1 MDFGMPTLL
10 ELDTLED
17 NIALCKE
24 LGLKF
29 VEINCNVPEFQIEN
43 MDPEALIHLREST
56 GIYFTFHL
64 DEYLSVTDPNMKI
77 SEAYIQSVI
86 NSIEFAKKA
95 QIPNLTMHFI
105 NGVVFTLP
113 HKKIYVYEKYS
124 EYYLERLR
132 VFRDRVTEAI
142 GDSPVKLCI
151 ENVTGFETYMKQG
164 IEMLL
169 ESNAF
174 GLTYDNGHNHRY
186 HHTDQ
191 AFLEQHADRINH
203 MHLHDCIGLN
213 DHQALGTGDLDM
225 KKEIEF
231 VEGKAK
237 RVVIEVK
244 TVEGLR
250 KSMNSD
256 LMPKQ

>member
-10 ELDTLED
+10 EINTLED
-17 NIALCKE
+17 NVALCKE

-29 VEINCNVPEFQIEN
+29 VEINCNVPEFQVEN
-43 MDPEALIHLREST
+43 MDANRLLKLTEDT

-95 QIPNLTMHFI
+95 NIPNLTMHFL

-113 HKKIYVYEKYS
+113 HKKVYVYEKYS
-124 EYYLERLR
+124 EYYIERLR
-132 VFRDRVTEAI
+132 VFRDRVTKAV
-142 GDSPVKLCI
+142 GNAPVKLCI
-151 ENVTGFETYMKQG
+151 ENVVGFEGYMKDG
-164 IEMLL
+164 IDMLL
-169 ESNAF
+169 ESDAF
-174 GLTYDNGHNHRY
+174 GLTYDCGHNHRY
-186 HHTDQ
+186 HNVDQ
-191 AFLEQHADRINH
+191 EYISKHAEKINH

-213 DHQALGTGDLDM
+213 DHQALGVGDLDLR
-225 KKEIEF
+225 KELAF

-244 TVEGLR
+244 TVDGLR
-250 KSMNSD
+250 KSVASGIIPQN
-256 LMPKQ
+256 

>member
-17 NIALCKE
+17 NVALCKE

-29 VEINCNVPEFQIEN
+29 VEINCNVPEFQVEN
-43 MDPEALIHLREST
+43 MDPEKLLELSRTS
-56 GIYFTFHL
+56 GVYFTFHL

-95 QIPNLTMHFI
+95 KIPNLTMHFI

-113 HKKIYVYEKYS
+113 HKKVYVYEKYS
-124 EYYLERLR
+124 DYYLARLR
-132 VFRDRVTEAI
+132 VFRDRVSEAI
-142 GDSPVKLCI
+142 GDADVKLCI

-169 ESNAF
+169 ESSAF
-174 GLTYDNGHNHRY
+174 GLTYDCGHNHRY
-186 HHTDQ
+186 HQVDH
-191 AFLEQHADRINH
+191 AFLGLHQDRINH

-213 DHQALGTGDLDM
+213 DHQALETGDLDLR
-225 KKEIEF
+225 KELEF
-231 VEGKAK
+231 VDGKAK

-250 KSMNSD
+250 NSVRSE
-256 LMPKQ
+256 LILLF

>member
-10 ELDTLED
+10 ELDTLEE

-29 VEINCNVPEFQIEN
+29 VEINCNVPEFQVEN
-43 MDPEALIHLREST
+43 MDPEALLRLRKSS

-86 NSIEFAKKA
+86 NSIEFAKQA

-113 HKKIYVYEKYS
+113 HKKVYVYEKYS
-124 EYYLERLR
+124 EYYLDRLR

-142 GDSPVKLCI
+142 GDSPVRLCI

-169 ESNAF
+169 ESKAF
-174 GLTYDNGHNHRY
+174 GLTYDCGHNHRY

-213 DHQALGTGDLDM
+213 DHQALGTGDLDL
-225 KKEIEF
+225 KKEIAF

-250 KSMNSD
+250 KSVNAS
-256 LMPKQ
+256 LVPKQ

>member
-10 ELDTLED
+10 ELDTLEE
-17 NIALCKE
+17 NIVLCKQ

-29 VEINCNVPEFQIEN
+29 IEINCNVPEFQVEN
-43 MDPEALIHLREST
+43 MNPEELLDLSKST

-64 DEYLSVTDPNMKI
+64 DEYLSITDPNMKI
-77 SEAYIQSVI
+77 SEAYIQSVV

-95 QIPNLTMHFI
+95 HIPNLTMHFI

-113 HKKIYVYEKYS
+113 HKKVYVYEKYS
-124 EYYLERLR
+124 DYYLERLR
-132 VFRDRVTEAI
+132 VFRDRVTQAV

-151 ENVTGFETYMKQG
+151 ENVTGFETYMTQG

-169 ESNAF
+169 ESDAF
-174 GLTYDNGHNHRY
+174 GLTYDCGHNHRY
-186 HHTDQ
+186 HQVDQ
-191 AFLEQHADRINH
+191 AFMNQHRKRINH
-203 MHLHDCIGLN
+203 MHLHDCIGVK
-213 DHQALGTGDLDM
+213 DHQALGTGELYLRN
-225 KKEIEF
+225 EIAF
-231 VEGKAK
+231 VEGFAK

-250 KSMNSD
+250 KSLESG
-256 LMPKQ
+256 LIPA

>member
-1 MDFGMPTLL
+1 MEFGMPTLL

-29 VEINCNVPEFQIEN
+29 VEINCNVPEFQVEN
-43 MDPEALIHLREST
+43 MDPEALLRLTQTT
-56 GIYFTFHL
+56 GIHFTFHL
-64 DEYLSVTDPNMKI
+64 DEYLSVTDPNKKI
-77 SEAYIQSVI
+77 SEAYIQSVV

-95 QIPNLTMHFI
+95 HIYNLTMHFI

-113 HKKIYVYEKYS
+113 HKKVYVYEKYS

-132 VFRDRVTEAI
+132 VFRDRVSEAI

-151 ENVTGFETYMKQG
+151 ENVTGFETYMRQG

-169 ESNAF
+169 ESPVF
-174 GLTYDNGHNHRY
+174 GLTYDCGHNHRY
-186 HHTDQ
+186 HHIDQ
-191 AFLEQHADRINH
+191 EFLDKHADRINH
-203 MHLHDCIGLN
+203 MHLHDCIGMN
-213 DHQALGTGDLDM
+213 DHQALGTGDLDL
-225 KKEIEF
+225 KKELAF
-231 VEGKAK
+231 VDGKAK

-250 KSMNSD
+250 KSMNSNVISH
-256 LMPKQ
+256 

>member
-10 ELDTLED
+10 ELNTLEE

-29 VEINCNVPEFQIEN
+29 VEINCNVPEFQVEK
-43 MDPEALIHLREST
+43 MDPETLMNFSAST

-64 DEYLSVTDPNMKI
+64 DEYLSITDPNMKI

-95 QIPNLTMHFI
+95 RIPNLTMHFI

-113 HKKIYVYEKYS
+113 HKKVYVYEKYS

-132 VFRDRVTEAI
+132 VFRDRVTQAI
-142 GDSPVKLCI
+142 GDAPVKLCI
-151 ENVTGFETYMKQG
+151 ENVTGFETYMKDG

-169 ESNAF
+169 ESKAF
-174 GLTYDNGHNHRY
+174 GLTYDCGHNHRY

-191 AFLEQHADRINH
+191 AFLEKYADRINH

-213 DHQALGTGDLDM
+213 DHQALGTGDLDLR
-225 KKEIEF
+225 KELTF
-231 VEGKAK
+231 VDGKAK
-237 RVVIEVK
+237 GVVIEVK

-250 KSMNSD
+250 KSMNSS
-256 LMPKQ
+256 LVQ